1 MATEVTQNY
10 FAWSQEE
17 SSVQDSSQGTPQVFG
32 HGSISFGRFELE
44 SLAWEKW
51 SVFANDRRHEEFGKF
66 NGLVAKKKAYFE
78 EYFKRIR
85 ELKALQQQ
93 NQQTELNL
101 EYSGDGSDSSQT
113 EDVPAA
119 DHGSCSGSGTP
130 LDSMVQTEVGTISE
144 HDLECYDDNQNKRLN
159 NGTSSS
165 VGCMMKFG
173 QEFRENASGDNYSDR
188 MVDVLQRNTNS
199 VQDDLRMPI
208 ESIITPK
215 RTIEKDSLVGQ
226 AGKIIPKFVKMS
238 SSYIPSRTVVNKEAD
253 SAKPSVVNR
262 RIKPENIQSL
272 QRLKAASSN
281 IVDATGR
288 NKLVVEELPRV
299 IGVKRPSSPAPQ
311 RPSTRERRPITR
323 DSTRKSPKA
332 AIPRRPCTAERRHAT
347 GELAP
352 KQADVV
358 VQHQPYTP
366 NRCPMSKVL
375 APAYAIVATPCR
387 PSTAERRPMTRG
399 IALTSSSIA
408 TPHRPS
414 TAERQLCSKQ
424 IAQKHVGI
432 ATPSRPSTTERQS
445 VTRDTTQKHADVA
458 TLHRPSTAERCPIT
472 REAAQKHANVVS
484 LHRPSTAER
493 RPVAR
498 DIAPKHAYVT
508 PIRRPTTSER
518 CPVARDIAP
527 KHADVTPI
535 CRPTTS
541 ERRPATRDTALKHTN
556 FASSCWPSTPERHLR
571 KRAPIHADAGTT
583 PHRPSTAERRPISK
597 ESTLTLDAKTPI
609 RLIGVPTNP
618 KVAMATAV
626 IPQKT
631 ITQKLVRSS
640 KPETKSFA
648 KISMELQVD
657 GKHNTSSVN
666 LPPRKMLTSNVR
678 ANRLLENFGKPNKE
692 EIVRSQVSAS
702 RNPTPL
708 KTGSI
713 KMRSPNP
720 PPPPPPPR
728 RSSQIS
734 SKPNTNNLS
743 AGGRKPKASAPRW
756 R

>member
-119 DHGSCSGSGTP
+119 DHGSRSGSGTP
-130 LDSMVQTEVGTISE
+130 LDSMVQTEVGSISE

-165 VGCMMKFG
+165 VGCMMKIG

-188 MVDVLQRNTNS
+188 VVDVLQQNTNS

-288 NKLVVEELPRV
+288 SKLVVEELPRV

-311 RPSTRERRPITR
+311 RPSTRERRPVTR

-332 AIPRRPCTAERRHAT
+332 ATPCRPSTAERRHAT

-358 VQHQPYTP
+358 VPRRPSTP
-366 NRCPMSKVL
+366 NRRPMSKVL

-399 IALTSSSIA
+399 MALTNSSIA

-414 TAERQLCSKQ
+414 TAERHLATKQ

-432 ATPSRPSTTERQS
+432 ATPSRPSTAERQC
-445 VTRDTTQKHADVA
+445 VTRETTQKHADVA
-458 TLHRPSTAERCPIT
+458 TLHRPSTAERRPIT

-498 DIAPKHAYVT
+498 DIAPKHADVT
-508 PIRRPTTSER
+508 PVRRPTTSER
-518 CPVARDIAP
+518 CP
-527 KHADVTPI
+527 
-535 CRPTTS
+535 
-541 ERRPATRDTALKHTN
+541 ATRETALKHTN
-556 FASSCWPSTPERHLR
+556 FASSCWPLTPERQLR
-571 KRAPIHADAGTT
+571 KSAPIHADAGTP
-583 PHRPSTAERRPISK
+583 PHRPYTAERRPISK

-609 RLIGVPTNP
+609 RLRGVPTNP
-618 KVAMATAV
+618 KVAMTTAV
-626 IPQKT
+626 IPQKA

-648 KISMELQVD
+648 KQSMELQVD

-678 ANRLLENFGKPNKE
+678 ANRLLENFRKPNKE

-713 KMRSPNP
+713 KMRAPNP
-720 PPPPPPPR
+720 PPPPPAR

-743 AGGRKPKASAPRW
+743 VGGRKPKASAPHW
-756 R
+756 H